1 MNPALLKAAK
11 EISERSGKDFNE
23 ILQNLK
29 VVWTS
34 LTGQKV
40 YTAIGE
46 AAVTAPSQYDLD
58 ESIESFST
66 SD

>member
-11 EISERSGKDFNE
+11 EISEKSGKDFNE
-23 ILQNLK
+23 VLQNLK
-29 VVWTS
+29 AVWTS

-46 AAVTAPSQYDLD
+46 ATVNTPSQYDLD

-66 SD
+66 SN